1 MSVPRLSRS
10 RWGRTAV
17 AAGVLLVLFVAF
29 RSLRGRPVPSAR
41 VERKDLV
48 ATLVVNGRVLAL
60 RKTAVGSA
68 VTARVT
74 EVLVDEGARVAKGD
88 VLARLDVSEAEAALA
103 EARSRSAQAEAALA
117 GLTTTSSRVAAEA
130 HAQARLELE
139 QARRDLQRAEALG
152 RDGFVSDRDLEDA
165 RRAVDLAVSRET
177 SAALT
182 ARSAAPGGAEERR
195 VSAELAAARAAEAAA
210 SARLLLHS
218 VRAPA
223 DGTVLTRTVERGDVV
238 SPGTALFTVA
248 LDAETLLLAQ
258 PDERNLSSLS
268 VGQRARASA
277 DAFPDRSFPAEV
289 VLVSPGVDLARG
301 TVDVRLRVPEPP
313 PYLRPDMTLSVEI
326 ETGRKAGALV
336 VPVASVL
343 DPRAKPWV
351 LVVEKGRAAR
361 RDVTLGLSGGEVA
374 EVVAGLVEG
383 EQVLLPAVPP
393 VRAGE
398 RVRTVL
404 SR

>member
-1 MSVPRLSRS
+1 M
-10 RWGRTAV
+10 
-17 AAGVLLVLFVAF
+17 
-29 RSLRGRPVPSAR
+29 
-41 VERKDLV
+41 
-48 ATLVVNGRVLAL
+48 ATLVVNGRVLSL

-74 EVLVDEGARVAKGD
+74 EVLVDEGARVVKGD
-88 VLARLDVSEAEAALA
+88 LLARLDVSEAEAALV
-103 EARSRSAQAEAALA
+103 EARSRRAQAEAALA
-117 GLTTTSSRVAAEA
+117 ELATTSSRVAAEA
-130 HAQARLELE
+130 HAQALLELA
-139 QARRDLQRAEALG
+139 QARRDLSRAEALG
-152 RDGFVSDRDLEDA
+152 KDGLLSDRDLEDA
-165 RRAVDLAVSRET
+165 RRAVGLAVSRER

-195 VSAELAAARAAEAAA
+195 VTAEVAAARAAEAAA
-210 SARLLLHS
+210 AARLALHS
-218 VRAPA
+218 VEAPA

-238 SPGTALFTVA
+238 TPGTALFTVA

-258 PDERNLSSLS
+258 PDERNLASLS

-277 DAFPDRSFPAEV
+277 DAFADRSFPAEV
-289 VLVSPGVDLARG
+289 VLVSPGVDLAKG

-326 ETGRKAGALV
+326 ETGRKASALV

-343 DPRAKPWV
+343 DPRTKPWV
-351 LVVEKGRAAR
+351 LVVEGGRAAR
-361 RDVTLGLSGGEVA
+361 RDVTLGLLGGDVA
-374 EVVAGLVEG
+374 EVVAGLAEG
-383 EQVLLPAVPP
+383 EPVLLPEVPP
-393 VRAGE
+393 VLPGE